1 MGILQEDFSRNTKGS
16 LCASSEGQVTA
27 YALRDLEKLGTMFVA
42 PGQQVYP
49 GQLVGECRD
58 EKDYDINVCK
68 AKEVTNIRTKSHQE
82 QIRLVPAKVFSI
94 EDAISYIRDE
104 DVVEVTPKNI
114 RIRKNVLDKKAR
126 QRIKKG
132 AKK

>member
-1 MGILQEDFSRNTKGS
+1 
-16 LCASSEGQVTA
+16 
-27 YALRDLEKLGTMFVA
+27 MFVS

-58 EKDYDINVCK
+58 EHNYDINVTK
-68 AKEVTNIRTKSHQE
+68 AKEVTNIRTKAHQE
-82 QIRLVPAKVFSI
+82 QIRLVPARVFTI

-104 DVVEVTPKNI
+104 DIVEVTPKNI
-114 RIRKNVLDKKAR
+114 RIRKTVLDKKAR
-126 QRIKKG
+126 QRSKKN